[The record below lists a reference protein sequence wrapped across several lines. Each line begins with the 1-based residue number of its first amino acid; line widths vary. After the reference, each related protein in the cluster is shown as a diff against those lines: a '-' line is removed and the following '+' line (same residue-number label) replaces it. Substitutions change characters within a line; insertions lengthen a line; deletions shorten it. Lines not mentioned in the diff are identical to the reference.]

1 MDTMEEQ
8 EIQEEQV
15 QYGNGTSGTGGL
27 LILYVNNLNN
37 NGKITAKGT
46 DSNGY
51 GGASGGGSINVFYNK
66 LLEKGR
72 IEATG
77 GKGTNGGNG
86 GNGSVRIRNINS
98 NVMETVIETV
108 LEYPILTTNGM
119 VNVKYTMPDD
129 ENYIEY
135 GLNKTKQC
143 TATDALSTEAF
154 DGVETTCSKAS
165 EGKTTFF
172 VQKDVKQ
179 WNVVCKSKDNPY
191 FTFLTASGYWGG
203 SNWKNIGNDWW
214 YVVYY
219 GKDSYMSSNEKLK
232 TTYDIYEL
240 KYDVNHQE

>member
-1 MDTMEEQ
+1 
-8 EIQEEQV
+8 
-15 QYGNGTSGTGGL
+15 
-27 LILYVNNLNN
+27 
-37 NGKITAKGT
+37 
-46 DSNGY
+46 
-51 GGASGGGSINVFYNK
+51 
-66 LLEKGR
+66 
-72 IEATG
+72 
-77 GKGTNGGNG
+77 
-86 GNGSVRIRNINS
+86 
-98 NVMETVIETV
+98 METVIETV

-129 ENYIEY
+129 ENYIGY

-172 VQKDVKQ
+172 VQEGVKM

-191 FTFLTASGYWGG
+191 FNFPDWGYWRE
-203 SNWKNIGNDWW
+203 SDWKNIGNDWW

-219 GKDSYMSSNEKLK
+219 GKDGEMAKTEKCI